1 MTFSLYPSDEQ
12 RAVIRKL
19 FSERRT
25 WRKGQGNVPKN
36 RAYYLKNRER
46 LLARAKEWNAN
57 NVERVREI
65 KRAYKQRKKHEHIR
79 T

>member
-1 MTFSLYPSDEQ
+1 MTFSLFPSDEQ

-36 RAYYLKNRER
+36 RSYYLKNRER
-46 LLARAKEWNAN
+46 LLARAKEWNEK

-65 KRAYKQRKKHEHIR
+65 KRAYKQRKKHLGVKE
-79 T
+79 